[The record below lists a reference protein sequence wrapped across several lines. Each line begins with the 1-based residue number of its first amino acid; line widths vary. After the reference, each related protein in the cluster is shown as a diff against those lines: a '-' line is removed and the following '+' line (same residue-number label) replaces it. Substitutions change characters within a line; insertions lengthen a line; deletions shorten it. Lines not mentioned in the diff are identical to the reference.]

1 MVEFNIREIKPNA
14 SYQKN
19 TLCRISKN
27 RVLQVC
33 EKHKDSNNIEIVNL
47 EYILK
52 EKQYA
57 LFGNEYR
64 NPHLSAHGCKT
75 TDVLTCI
82 IDDEDKTIYSLIFD
96 IKSNISS
103 FSDNLLNENALL
115 TAINEVKD
123 FIEQLSYA
131 NMHKNSFLTF
141 HKADGYLEILEI
153 GIATK
158 NFESKKFLSVA
169 DFLENLSEFE
179 RPENI
184 QPLVW
189 YKFKMNLMPY
199 ISEVQKIRNFA
210 NQVIQIEDKS
220 YQLSVFILEK
230 VTDLEYVTCI
240 QVKHDKTDVVM

>member
-19 TLCRISKN
+19 TLCRINKD
-27 RVLQVC
+27 RVIQVC
-33 EKHKDSNNIEIVNL
+33 EKHKDSSNIEIVNL

-52 EKQYA
+52 ENQYA

-82 IDDEDKTIYSLIFD
+82 IDDENKTIYSLIFD

-141 HKADGYLEILEI
+141 HKAEGYSETLEV

-158 NFESKKFLSVA
+158 NFESEKFLSVA
-169 DFLENLSEFE
+169 DFLENLTHFE

-189 YKFKMNLMPY
+189 YKFKTNLMPY
-199 ISEVQKIRNFA
+199 ISEVKKIRNFA
-210 NQVIQIEDKS
+210 NKTVEIEGMP
-220 YQLSVFILEK
+220 YQLRVFMLEK
-230 VTDLEYVTCI
+230 VTDLEYVVCV
-240 QVKHDKTDVVM
+240 QVKYEIEIL